1 MSNYRYEIKFVLNEE
16 ALSHFLSWM
25 YLHTNCRK
33 KYPNRTVNSV
43 YFDDSGFSS
52 VRDNLAGVPDRMKMR
67 LRWYQNKNNLL
78 LGDPVLEQKLKS
90 GRLGKKESI
99 TLSNLGDNLLNTPI
113 IELRNMIENELPIDH
128 KVYLEHII
136 PTLYVSYNRQY
147 YENSHGLR
155 ITVDEDIRFKSNFS
169 SSISINELTHIS
181 YRSKIIELK
190 FDPSLKDEVNHLL
203 RSLSLTP
210 IRHSKYL
217 TGLAMHGQAQYI

>member
-16 ALSHFLSWM
+16 ALSYFLSWT
-25 YLHTNCRK
+25 YLNTNCRK
-33 KYPNRTVNSV
+33 KYPNRTVNSI
-43 YFDDSGFSS
+43 YFDDSSFSS
-52 VRDNLAGVPDRMKMR
+52 VRDNLAGVPDRMKTR

-99 TLSNLGDNLLNTPI
+99 TLSSLGNDLLNTPI
-113 IELRNMIENELPIDH
+113 IELRSMIKNELPIDH
-128 KVYLEHII
+128 KAYLEHII

-147 YENSHGLR
+147 YENCHGLR

-169 SSISINELTHIS
+169 SSISINQLTHIS
-181 YRSKIIELK
+181 YRSKIVELK
-190 FDPSLKDEVNHLL
+190 FDPSLKNEVNHLL

>member
-16 ALSHFLSWM
+16 SLSYFLGWM
-25 YLHTNCRK
+25 HLNTNCRK
-33 KYPNRTVNSV
+33 KYPNRTVNSI
-43 YFDDSGFSS
+43 YFDDSSFSS
-52 VRDNLAGVPDRMKMR
+52 VRDNLAGVPDRMKTR

-78 LGDPVLEQKLKS
+78 LSDPVLEQKLKS

-99 TLSNLGDNLLNTPI
+99 TLSSLGDDLLNIPI
-113 IELRNMIENELPIDH
+113 IKLRNMIENQLPIDH
-128 KVYLEHII
+128 KAYLEHII

-147 YENSHGLR
+147 YENSDGLR

-169 SSISINELTHIS
+169 YSISINQLTHIS

-190 FDPSLKDEVNHLL
+190 FDPSLKNKVNNLL
-203 RSLSLTP
+203 KSLSLTP